1 MDWAFCFSRVL
12 EDHNILM
19 FNNLITF
26 DQSNSKFTFNLQTIP
41 KFVEWSCW
49 TFFIS
54 QWQQNDGWS
63 RSPSHFVTHPHQNK
77 VLLFIST
84 VLYCFLRL
92 QDILWHHVFVGMT
105 DDLSGDVGG
114 RWGMA
119 FVVWESPFAHSCWH
133 YLLFLDFFFLD
144 LSGNC
149 SVSKDKLQ
157 WRLFF

>member
-92 QDILWHHVFVGMT
+92 QDILWHHPVCVCGNDWWFVRGCRGT
-105 DDLSGDVGG
+105 LGDGICRVGKSL
-114 RWGMA
+114 RTLMLTL
-119 FVVWESPFAHSCWH
+119 FAI
-133 YLLFLDFFFLD
+133 LGFFLF
-144 LSGNC
+144 GFIR
-149 SVSKDKLQ
+149 KLQ
-157 WRLFF
+157 CFEG